1 MRNGLLSA
9 AAVALA
15 ATTFVAAPAMAN
27 EARVEARGGVI
38 WNGSD
43 SEAIAGVAAG
53 YDVDLGEKTFVG
65 VEVSGDKILT
75 DHTRVSFGASARAGA
90 KLGEAGKLYAVG
102 GYATKPCRFC
112 EDSFNLG
119 AGYQHNFGQNFYG
132 KVEYR
137 HNFIGD
143 GVKDNDVAGV
153 GLGVRF

>member
-1 MRNGLLSA
+1 MRNVVFSIA
-9 AAVALA
+9 AAALA
-15 ATTFVAAPAMAN
+15 ATSFAAAPAMAN
-27 EARVEARGGVI
+27 EARVEARGGIV

-43 SEAIAGVAAG
+43 SEAVAGAAAG
-53 YDVDLGEKTFVG
+53 YDFDLGEKSFAG

-90 KLGEAGKLYAVG
+90 KLGDPVKLYAVG
-102 GYATKPCRFC
+102 GYATKPCKGC
-112 EDSFNLG
+112 EGSFNLG

-137 HNFIGD
+137 HSFVGN
-143 GVKDNDVAGV
+143 GVKDNDAAVA

>member
-1 MRNGLLSA
+1 MRKGLLSA
-9 AAVALA
+9 AAIALA
-15 ATTFVAAPAMAN
+15 ATTFAAAPAMAN

-53 YDVDLGEKTFVG
+53 YDVDVGQKTFVG

-119 AGYQHNFGQNFYG
+119 AGYQHNFGRNFYG

>member
-1 MRNGLLSA
+1 MRNVILSA
-9 AAVALA
+9 AAAALA
-15 ATTFVAAPAMAN
+15 ATTLAAAPAMAN

-43 SEAIAGVAAG
+43 SEALAGLAAG
-53 YDVDLGEKTFVG
+53 YDVDLGQKTFVG

-75 DHTRVSFGASARAGA
+75 DHTRISFGASARAGA

-102 GYATKPCRFC
+102 GYATKPCKFC
-112 EDSFNLG
+112 EDSFNVG
-119 AGYQHNFGQNFYG
+119 AGYQHNFGQKFYG

-137 HNFIGD
+137 HNFVGN
-143 GVKDNDVAGV
+143 GVRDTDVAGV

>member
-1 MRNGLLSA
+1 MRLVLLSLA
-9 AAVALA
+9 AAGATLA
-15 ATTFVAAPAMAN
+15 ATPALAN

-90 KLGEAGKLYAVG
+90 IQISCSCALALACRLLGNALSTLAVLCTQQRWRRVSG
-102 GYATKPCRFC
+102 
-112 EDSFNLG
+112 
-119 AGYQHNFGQNFYG
+119 
-132 KVEYR
+132 
-137 HNFIGD
+137 
-143 GVKDNDVAGV
+143 
-153 GLGVRF
+153 

>member
-1 MRNGLLSA
+1 MRTRLLSA

-15 ATTFVAAPAMAN
+15 ATAFVAAPAIAN

-53 YDVDLGEKTFVG
+53 YDVDVGQKTFVG